1 MFSNSPEILQP
12 PRNITVFENQTAIF
26 SCEIS
31 GGFPSWAV
39 NGKPLPELPFE
50 LRSNL
55 DTLLINNVNNENPQI
70 GLTIIGRV
78 ELNGT
83 TVMCL
88 VNGGLSDGSNLV
100 SLSVQGK

>member
-55 DTLLINNVNNENPQI
+55 DPFLIINNENPKI
-70 GLTIIGRV
+70 GLTMIGRV

-83 TVMCL
+83 TVKCL
-88 VNGGLSDGSNLV
+88 INGGLSDESDSV

>member
-1 MFSNSPEILQP
+1 MFTNSPEILQP
-12 PRNITVFENQTAIF
+12 PRNITVFENETAIF

-31 GGFPSWAV
+31 RGGFHSWAV
-39 NGKPLPELPFE
+39 NGKPLTDLPFE

-55 DTLLINNVNNENPQI
+55 DISLINNDNPQN
-70 GLTIIGRV
+70 GLTIIGKV

-83 TVMCL
+83 TVKCL
-88 VNGGLSDGSNLV
+88 VYYGGLSDESELV

>member
-1 MFSNSPEILQP
+1 MFSNSPEILQS

-26 SCEIS
+26 SCEVS

-39 NGKPLPELPFE
+39 NGKPLRELPFE

-55 DTLLINNVNNENPQI
+55 DTLLINNENPQI

-88 VNGGLSDGSNLV
+88 VNGGLDESDLV

>member
-1 MFSNSPEILQP
+1 M
-12 PRNITVFENQTAIF
+12 FENQTAIF
-26 SCEIS
+26 SCEVS

-39 NGKPLPELPFE
+39 NGKPLRELPFE

-55 DTLLINNVNNENPQI
+55 DTLLINNENPQI

-83 TVMCL
+83 IVKCL
-88 VNGGLSDGSNLV
+88 INGGLSDESDSV

>member
-1 MFSNSPEILQP
+1 MFSNSPEILRP
-12 PRNITVFENQTAIF
+12 PRNKTVFENQTAIF
-26 SCEIS
+26 ICEVS

-55 DTLLINNVNNENPQI
+55 DPFIINNENPQT

-83 TVMCL
+83 TVKCL
-88 VNGGLSDGSNLV
+88 INGGLSDESDLV